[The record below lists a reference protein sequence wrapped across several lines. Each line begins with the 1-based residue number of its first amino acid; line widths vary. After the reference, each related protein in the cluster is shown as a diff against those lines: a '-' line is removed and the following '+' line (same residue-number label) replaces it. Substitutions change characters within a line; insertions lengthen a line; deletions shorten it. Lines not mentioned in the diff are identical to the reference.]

1 MVLPEDPAAHLEAN
15 EHSHHAVGLRRNTL
29 SFTETLAQSIAN
41 IAPTATPAINA
52 QLVFALSGNGTWFTY
67 VLATLGLVF
76 IGSCINQFAR
86 QSATPGSLY
95 AYVVKGLGP
104 SAGFLVGWGLILAYL
119 TAGIATVAG
128 AASYATTVCDKA
140 DLRIDQLVAQ
150 MLGLPPPDLHI
161 GPYPLYAIIAGL
173 VWFVAYRDVRLSA
186 RMMLLL
192 EVVSVGL
199 ILTLGVLLLSH
210 QGFRLDM
217 EQITLQGMSL
227 NGLRAGMVL
236 AIFSFVGFES
246 ATALGAEARE
256 PRKRIPQAVLR
267 STLIAGAFFVV
278 MSFIMVSGFRG
289 SATPLD
295 KVPAALD
302 AMAEIAHA
310 PVLGVL
316 VSIGAIVSLFA
327 CALACVTAVSR
338 ILLAMARDGVFPASI
353 GKAHEANATPHIA
366 ATLSAAVLFLGP
378 VAMSLDGIGML
389 DIYGLAGTISTYG
402 FLVAYVF
409 IAIGAMRSA
418 ARQRTSLAVV
428 LIAGVV
434 GILFMGLAVV
444 GSVYPWPAA
453 PYDKLPPIFA
463 VYMAIGIGWMIYDR
477 RRTRAAAG
485 RQVM

>member
-1 MVLPEDPAAHLEAN
+1 MTPPEDPAEPLGAN
-15 EHSHHAVGLRRNTL
+15 EHSHHAVGLRRDTL

-41 IAPTATPAINA
+41 IAPTATPAINL
-52 QLVFALSGNGTWFTY
+52 QLVFAWSGNGTWFTY
-67 VLATLGLVF
+67 VLATLGLLF
-76 IGSCINQFAR
+76 IGACINQFAR

-104 SAGFLVGWGLILAYL
+104 TAGFIVGWGLILAYL
-119 TAGIATVAG
+119 TTGIAVVAG
-128 AASYATTVCDKA
+128 AGNYATTLCDKA
-140 DLRIDQLVAQ
+140 DLHV
-150 MLGLPPPDLHI
+150 

-173 VWFVAYRDVRLSA
+173 VWVVVYRDVRLSA

-192 EVVSVGL
+192 EIVSVSL

-210 QGFRLDM
+210 KGFSLGL
-217 EQITLQGMSL
+217 EQLTLGGMDLS
-227 NGLRAGMVL
+227 GLRAGMVL

-302 AMAEIAHA
+302 AMAQLADA

-316 VSIGAIVSLFA
+316 VSIGAVVSFFA

-338 ILLAMARDGVFPASI
+338 ILLAMARDGVFHASI
-353 GKAHEANATPHIA
+353 GKAHKTNATPHIA
-366 ATLSAAVLFLGP
+366 ATLSAAVLFLVP
-378 VAMSLDGIGML
+378 VAMSLDGIGMV
-389 DIYGLAGTISTYG
+389 DIYGLNGTIATYG

-409 IAIGAMRSA
+409 IAVGAIRSA
-418 ARQRTSLAVV
+418 ARQRASRAAIAV
-428 LIAGVV
+428 AGVA
-434 GILFMGLAVV
+434 GTLFMGLAVV
-444 GSVYPWPAA
+444 GSVYPRPAA
-453 PYDKLPPIFA
+453 PYDRLPPIFA
-463 VYMAIGIGWMIYDR
+463 VYMAIGVAWMIYDR

-485 RQVM
+485 RPVAR

>member
-1 MVLPEDPAAHLEAN
+1 MATPEDAV
-15 EHSHHAVGLRRNTL
+15 EHPGDGEHGHHAVGLRRNTL

-41 IAPTATPAINA
+41 IAPTATPAINL
-52 QLVFALSGNGTWFTY
+52 QLVFASSGNGTWFTY
-67 VLATLGLVF
+67 VLATLGLVL
-76 IGSCINQFAR
+76 IGVCINQFAR

-104 SAGFLVGWGLILAYL
+104 TAGFIVGWGLILAYL
-119 TAGIATVAG
+119 TTGIATVAG
-128 AASYATTVCDKA
+128 SANYATTLCAKV
-140 DLRIDQLVAQ
+140 
-150 MLGLPPPDLHI
+150 DLHI
-161 GPYPLYAIIAGL
+161 GPYPLYAILAGG
-173 VWFVAYRDVRLSA
+173 VWLVAYRDVRLSA

-217 EQITLQGMSL
+217 EQLSLHGMDL

-236 AIFSFVGFES
+236 GIFSFVGFES

-295 KVPAALD
+295 KAPAVLD
-302 AMAEIAHA
+302 AMAQLAGT

-316 VSIGAIVSLFA
+316 VSIGAVVSFFA

-338 ILLAMARDGVFPASI
+338 ILLAMARDGVFHASI
-353 GKAHEANATPHIA
+353 GKAHQTNATPHVA
-366 ATLSAAVLFLGP
+366 GTLSAAVLLLVP
-378 VAMSLDGIGML
+378 VAMSLDGIGMV
-389 DIYGLAGTISTYG
+389 DIYNLNGTIATYG

-409 IAIGAMRSA
+409 IAIGAMRSVV
-418 ARQRTSLAVV
+418 RQRASRVAVMF
-428 LIAGVV
+428 AGVA

-444 GSVYPWPAA
+444 GSVHPWPDPPAHT
-453 PYDKLPPIFA
+453 LPPIFA
-463 VYMAIGIGWMIYDR
+463 VYMAIGIGWMLYDR

-485 RQVM
+485 RQVAG

>member
-1 MVLPEDPAAHLEAN
+1 MVSPDDSAEHLAAG

-41 IAPTATPAINA
+41 IAPTATPAINL
-52 QLVFALSGNGTWFTY
+52 QLVFACSGNGTWLTY
-67 VLATLGLVF
+67 VLATVGLLF
-76 IGSCINQFAR
+76 IGVCINQFAR

-104 SAGFLVGWGLILAYL
+104 TAGFLVGWGLILAYL
-119 TAGIATVAG
+119 ATGMATVAG
-128 AASYATTVCDKA
+128 AANYATTVCEKA
-140 DLRIDQLVAQ
+140 
-150 MLGLPPPDLHI
+150 DLHI

-173 VWFVAYRDVRLSA
+173 VWLVAYRDVRLSA

-210 QGFRLDM
+210 KGFRLDM
-217 EQITLQGMSL
+217 DQLTLAGMDL
-227 NGLRAGMVL
+227 NGLRGGMVL

-267 STLIAGAFFVV
+267 STLITGAFFVV

-295 KVPAALD
+295 KAPAALD

-316 VSIGAIVSLFA
+316 VSIGAVVSFFA
-327 CALACVTAVSR
+327 CSLACVTAVSR
-338 ILLAMARDGVFPASI
+338 ILLAMSRDGVFHASL
-353 GKAHEANATPHIA
+353 GKAHQTNATPHIA
-366 ATLSAAVLFLGP
+366 ATLSAVVLFLVP
-378 VAMSLDGIGML
+378 VAMSLGGIEKL
-389 DIYGLAGTISTYG
+389 DIYNLCGTIATYG
-402 FLVAYVF
+402 FLVAYIL
-409 IAIGAMRSA
+409 IAVGAMRSA
-418 ARQRTSLAVV
+418 ARQRASLAMVV
-428 LIAGVV
+428 VVGVA
-434 GILFMGLAVV
+434 GILFMGLAVM
-444 GSVYPWPAA
+444 GSVYPWPDA
-453 PYDKLPPIFA
+453 PFDRLPPIFVA
-463 VYMAIGIGWMIYDR
+463 YMVIGLVWMIYDR

-485 RQVM
+485 QAASSEGGSQRPSSPG

>member
-1 MVLPEDPAAHLEAN
+1 MVLPDDQTEHPDAS
-15 EHSHHAVGLRRNTL
+15 EHSHHAVGLRRDTL
-29 SFTETLAQSIAN
+29 SFTEVLAQSIAN
-41 IAPTATPAINA
+41 IAPTATPAINL
-52 QLVFALSGNGTWFTY
+52 QLVFASSGNGTWFTY

-76 IGSCINQFAR
+76 IGACINQFAR

-95 AYVVKGLGP
+95 AYVIKALGP
-104 SAGFLVGWGLILAYL
+104 TAGFLVGWGLILAYL
-119 TAGIATVAG
+119 TTGIAVVAG
-128 AASYATTVCDKA
+128 SANYATTLCDKA
-140 DLRIDQLVAQ
+140 
-150 MLGLPPPDLHI
+150 GLHI

-173 VWFVAYRDVRLSA
+173 VWLVVYRDVRLSA

-210 QGFRLDM
+210 KGFRLDM
-217 EQITLQGMSL
+217 EQLTLAGMNL

-295 KVPAALD
+295 KEPAALD
-302 AMAEIAHA
+302 AMAQIAGA

-316 VSIGAIVSLFA
+316 VSIGAVVSFFA

-338 ILLAMARDGVFPASI
+338 ILLAMARDGVFHASI
-353 GKAHEANATPHIA
+353 GKAHATNATPHIA
-366 ATLSAAVLFLGP
+366 ATLSAVVLFVVP
-378 VAMSLDGIGML
+378 VAMSLNGIGLL
-389 DIYGLAGTISTYG
+389 DIYNLNGTIATYG
-402 FLVAYVF
+402 FLVAYIL
-409 IAIGAMRSA
+409 IAIGAIISA
-418 ARQRTSLAVV
+418 VRQRASRAAVTV
-428 LIAGVV
+428 AGVA
-434 GILFMGLAVV
+434 GMLFMGLAVV
-444 GSVYPWPAA
+444 GSVHPWPDA
-453 PYDKLPPIFA
+453 PYNTLPPIFA
-463 VYMAIGIGWMIYDR
+463 VYMAIGIAWMIYDR
-477 RRTRAAAG
+477 RRTRATASRPAG
-485 RQVM
+485 

>member
-1 MVLPEDPAAHLEAN
+1 MVPREDPVEHLDAG
-15 EHSHHAVGLRRNTL
+15 EHGHHAVGLRRNTL

-41 IAPTATPAINA
+41 IAPTATPALNL
-52 QLVFALSGNGTWFTY
+52 QLVFAGSGNGTWFTY
-67 VLATLGLVF
+67 VLATLGLLF
-76 IGSCINQFAR
+76 IGVCINQFAR

-104 SAGFLVGWGLILAYL
+104 TAGFVVGWGLILAYL
-119 TAGIATVAG
+119 TTGIATIAG
-128 AASYATTVCDKA
+128 AANYATTVCDKA
-140 DLRIDQLVAQ
+140 H
-150 MLGLPPPDLHI
+150 LPI
-161 GPYPLYAIIAGL
+161 GPYPLYAILAGL
-173 VWFVAYRDVRLSA
+173 VWIVAYRDVRLSA

-192 EVVSVGL
+192 EVVSVSL

-210 QGFRLDM
+210 KGFRLDM
-217 EQITLQGMSL
+217 EQLTLAGMDL
-227 NGLRAGMVL
+227 NGLRAGMVF

-267 STLIAGAFFVV
+267 STLITGAFFVV

-302 AMAEIAHA
+302 AMAELAHA

-316 VSIGAIVSLFA
+316 VSIGAAVSFFA

-338 ILLAMARDGVFPASI
+338 ILLAMARDGVFHASI
-353 GKAHEANATPHIA
+353 GKAHETNATPHVA
-366 ATLSAAVLFLGP
+366 ATLSAVVLFLVP

-389 DIYGLAGTISTYG
+389 DIYGLSGTIATYG
-402 FLVAYVF
+402 FLVAYVL
-409 IAIGAMRSA
+409 IAAGAMRLA
-418 ARQRTSLAVV
+418 ARQRASLARVV
-428 LIAGVV
+428 VAGVA

-444 GSVYPWPAA
+444 GSVHPWPAA
-453 PYDKLPPIFA
+453 PYNRLPPIFV
-463 VYMAIGIGWMIYDR
+463 VYMAIGFVWMIYDR
-477 RRTRAAAG
+477 RRAR
-485 RQVM
+485 RS

>member
-1 MVLPEDPAAHLEAN
+1 MVPREDPAEHPATD
-15 EHSHHAVGLRRNTL
+15 EHSHHAVGLRRDTL

-41 IAPTATPAINA
+41 IAPTATPAINL
-52 QLVFALSGNGTWFTY
+52 QLVFACSGNGTWFTY
-67 VLATLGLVF
+67 VLATVGLLF
-76 IGSCINQFAR
+76 IGVCINQFAR

-104 SAGFLVGWGLILAYL
+104 TAGFIVGWGLILAYL
-119 TAGIATVAG
+119 TTGIATVAG
-128 AASYATTVCDKA
+128 SANYATTLCDKA
-140 DLRIDQLVAQ
+140 
-150 MLGLPPPDLHI
+150 GLHI
-161 GPYPLYAIIAGL
+161 APYLLYAIIAGL
-173 VWFVAYRDVRLSA
+173 VWLVAYRDVRLSA

-210 QGFRLDM
+210 RGFRLDL
-217 EQITLQGMSL
+217 EQLTLAGMDM

-267 STLIAGAFFVV
+267 STLITGAFFVV
-278 MSFIMVSGFRG
+278 MSFVMVSGFRG

-302 AMAEIAHA
+302 AMAELAGS

-316 VSIGAIVSLFA
+316 VSIGAVVSFFA

-338 ILLAMARDGVFPASI
+338 ILLAMARDGVFHASI
-353 GKAHEANATPHIA
+353 GRAHQTNATPHIA
-366 ATLSAAVLFLGP
+366 ATLSAAVLFVVP
-378 VAMSLDGIGML
+378 VAMSLDGIGMV
-389 DIYGLAGTISTYG
+389 DIYNLNGTIATYG

-409 IAIGAMRSA
+409 IAVGAMRSA
-418 ARQRTSLAVV
+418 VHQRASRVAVE
-428 LIAGVV
+428 IAGAV

-444 GSVYPWPAA
+444 GSVYPWPDPPAHT
-453 PYDKLPPIFA
+453 LPPIFA
-463 VYMAIGIGWMIYDR
+463 VYMAIGIAWMIYDR
-477 RRTRAAAG
+477 RRTRAAAN
-485 RQVM
+485 RA